1 MIKKYLLLAIMSI
14 VSQQLLLH
22 QVDAK
27 LGPNFMQKWKKDSGS
42 KDDDVGTQ
50 IDNINSQQRQLD
62 TNRETLICQL
72 EREVEQKQ
80 LFIKQLKAGKPGNTT
95 EKTQQLETDNR
106 ATQNDVTPENVQQ
119 AKTNAIQQELPQV
132 APQDQ
137 EKQEQLGAANG
148 VNTQD
153 STPAKKQKASSGE
166 GKEGEGKDKKGK
178 KGKKGKRGE
187 DKSGGQSEG
196 NHVNNGNKAGS
207 NDKAGGNKDKND
219 KKRTKKKEKKEG
231 KGKDKTKKSTVKDQD
246 NQTTEDAPSQQVP
259 PTDTARN
266 APTLAIGGNTS
277 FETQIVEQQNVP
289 SAESPIQPVNALNIQ
304 EQQPVPQGSQNEMLP
319 SNQQVLQIQPAI
331 DADLN
336 IPEQQIN
343 PDSQIYPGQQNMQQ
357 PQDMQP
363 LEQFPNVPQDPYAQ
377 QQYPQQ
383 PPTGDYSQVPQ
394 YPNPN
399 VVQGQITYQQ

>member
-80 LFIKQLKAGKPGNTT
+80 LFIKQLKAGKTGNTV
-95 EKTQQLETDNR
+95 EKTQQLDTDNS
-106 ATQNDVTPENVQQ
+106 ATQNDVTPGNVQQ
-119 AKTNAIQQELPQV
+119 AETNAIQQELPQV
-132 APQDQ
+132 APQNQ
-137 EKQEQLGAANG
+137 EKQEQPGAANG
-148 VNTQD
+148 VHTSDAQDNTPTEQEV
-153 STPAKKQKASSGE
+153 KKQKASSGKEE
-166 GKEGEGKDKKGK
+166 GAKG
-178 KGKKGKRGE
+178 
-187 DKSGGQSEG
+187 
-196 NHVNNGNKAGS
+196 
-207 NDKAGGNKDKND
+207 
-219 KKRTKKKEKKEG
+219 KKKEKKEG
-231 KGKDKTKKSTVKDQD
+231 KDKKEKKGKKEEKGKKGKKNTKKNKKQDSSNQSEGDHVNDGNNDKKRTKKPKNQD

-363 LEQFPNVPQDPYAQ
+363 LGQFPNVPQDPYAQ